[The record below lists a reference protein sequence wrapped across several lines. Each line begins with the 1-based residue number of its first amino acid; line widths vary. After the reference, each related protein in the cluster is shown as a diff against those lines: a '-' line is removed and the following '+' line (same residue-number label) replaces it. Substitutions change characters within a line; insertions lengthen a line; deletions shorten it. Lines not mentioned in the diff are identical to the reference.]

1 VKIFRRII
9 RHALYKKTPSYGD
22 TLKLNDEL
30 QETHADVPPSLRMRA
45 ISSSFADQ
53 VHMIL
58 DRGYIDI
65 LPLKIFC
72 VLYRNY
78 MSHDRSNPA
87 FEHSRKTC
95 TDAALQILKYQA
107 ELHLTSQPGGQFY
120 NDKWILSSLTLH
132 DFLMT
137 AKIICLDLYES
148 HADNTRTEYSK
159 AQVEK
164 YDALRVSRDIWTSR
178 TAFSRDARRASN
190 VLAVMLSKVKSRYSV
205 CRSECTSSDVERVAY
220 LNGGT
225 RSDDP
230 ATESPSWGTAAFD
243 VPGQE
248 FPADDFSSLDFNSAD
263 PLATIFEFDNI
274 DWVSLEGPTQLA
286 SQTDIHAGLVDQYL
300 LGRSGVDDSQLE

>member
-53 VHMIL
+53 VHIIL

-65 LPLKIFC
+65 LSLKILC

-78 MSHDRSNPA
+78 LSHDRSNPA
-87 FEHSRKTC
+87 FKHSRKTC

-178 TAFSRDARRASN
+178 RAFSRDARRASN
-190 VLAVMLSKVKSRYSV
+190 VLAVMLSKVSSPDIPSAGV
-205 CRSECTSSDVERVAY
+205 NAPHQTSSESY
-220 LNGGT
+220 ISMGGQEVM
-225 RSDDP
+225 DP
-230 ATESPSWGTAAFD
+230 ATESPSWDTAAFD

-248 FPADDFSSLDFNSAD
+248 FPVDNFSSLDFNSAD
-263 PLATIFEFDNI
+263 PLITIFEFDNI

-286 SQTDIHAGLVDQYL
+286 SQTDIHAGAR
-300 LGRSGVDDSQLE
+300 RSIFTWSKRR

>member
-1 VKIFRRII
+1 MLYCCYKSRLAKIFRRII

-53 VHMIL
+53 VHIIL

-65 LPLKIFC
+65 LSLKILC

-78 MSHDRSNPA
+78 LSHDRSNPA
-87 FEHSRKTC
+87 FKHSRKTC

-178 TAFSRDARRASN
+178 RAFSRDARRASN
-190 VLAVMLSKVKSRYSV
+190 VLAVMLSKVSSSDIPSAGV
-205 CRSECTSSDVERVAY
+205 NAPHQTSS
-220 LNGGT
+220 
-225 RSDDP
+225 
-230 ATESPSWGTAAFD
+230 ESHISMG
-243 VPGQE
+243 GQE
-248 FPADDFSSLDFNSAD
+248 VMIQLRRARRGARQHSMFQVRSFPRTTSVPWILIRQILWLPYLSSITL
-263 PLATIFEFDNI
+263 I
-274 DWVSLEGPTQLA
+274 G
-286 SQTDIHAGLVDQYL
+286 
-300 LGRSGVDDSQLE
+300 